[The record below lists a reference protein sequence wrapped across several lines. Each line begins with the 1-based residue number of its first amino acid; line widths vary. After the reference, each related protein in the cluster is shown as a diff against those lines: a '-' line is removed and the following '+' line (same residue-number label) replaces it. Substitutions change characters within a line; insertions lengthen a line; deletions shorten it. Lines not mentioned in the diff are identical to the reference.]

1 MQPIHR
7 PQPGDLARKLDSV
20 FATDRERSEALRLLS
35 SYGTTEFDS
44 GTDRVRI
51 AALYNARGS
60 LERLAV
66 QMELADI
73 DYRDVLASAEY
84 RSVMALPVDSR
95 PGSDDYIAALQDDT
109 ARYQAWLD
117 A

>member
-7 PQPGDLARKLDSV
+7 PQPGDLARKLNSA
-20 FATDRERSEALRLLS
+20 FATDRERSEALQLLN
-35 SYGTTEFDS
+35 SYGTTEFDH

-60 LERLAV
+60 LERLAA
-66 QMELADI
+66 QMELANI

-84 RSVMALPVDSR
+84 RSVMALPVDAGL
-95 PGSDDYIAALQDDT
+95 GSDAYIAAIQEDT
-109 ARYQAWLD
+109 TRYQAWLD
-117 A
+117 L

>member
-7 PQPGDLARKLDSV
+7 PQPGDLARKLDSA
-20 FATDRERSEALRLLS
+20 FATERDRSDALELLS
-35 SYGTTEFDS
+35 SYGTTEFDP

-66 QMELADI
+66 QMELANV

-84 RSVMALPVDSR
+84 RSVMALPVDIGPDSVA
-95 PGSDDYIAALQDDT
+95 YLAALQHDT

>member
-7 PQPGDLARKLDSV
+7 PHSGDLARKLDSV
-20 FATDRERSEALRLLS
+20 FATDGERSEALELLS
-35 SYGTTEFDS
+35 SYGTTEFDP

-60 LERLAV
+60 LERLAA
-66 QMELADI
+66 QMELANI

-84 RSVMALPVDSR
+84 RSVMALPVDVGPDSET
-95 PGSDDYIAALQDDT
+95 YLLALQDDT